1 MNNNDFDFTKKKT
14 DIRENSLYLNSYKEE
29 SDNLEDTYLNPFK
42 SRDYGP
48 VMEVH
53 LPKKPK
59 VSNIIMGAAVVL
71 FFLFLIYSKLFLEDD
86 YSDLKFFCSILG
98 MLMFS
103 IMTIVSPFVDRH
115 FLKKVCT
122 VRTEGILEGY
132 EIRTRSSRMGNYNVY
147 APKYKIFINGHYEIR
162 TLDDFTRSWD
172 FSAKMDLLVNP
183 DGYEIMPAD
192 GRISRSGRTNII
204 LVVIFLVVALFIM
217 MPFFVKR
224 VF

>member
-14 DIRENSLYLNSYKEE
+14 DTQNDFFYSDTYEE
-29 SDNLEDTYLNPFK
+29 KNENLEDTYLNPFK

-59 VSNIIMGAAVVL
+59 VSNIIMGVAVVL
-71 FFLFLIYSKLFLEDD
+71 FFLFLVCVKVFLEDD
-86 YSDLKFFCSILG
+86 YNDLAFWGGILG
-98 MLMFS
+98 LLMFS
-103 IMTIVSPFVDRH
+103 IVAIVSPFIDRH

-132 EIRTRSSRMGNYNVY
+132 ETRIRSSRSGTYNIY
-147 APKYKIFINGHYEIR
+147 APKYKMFINGHYEIR
-162 TLDDFTRSWD
+162 TLDDFTRNLD
-172 FSAKMDLLVNP
+172 FCVKMDLLVNP

-192 GRISRSGRTNII
+192 GRISHSGRTNILLI
-204 LVVIFLVVALFIM
+204 AIFWFVTLSIM
-217 MPFFVKR
+217 MPYFVKR
-224 VF
+224 VL